1 MCNMDIKNDTIVL
14 EVIEK
19 YPKLPDIFV
28 GKGFTPL
35 KDTVLRQKIASV
47 TTIEEACS
55 KMGLNVQEFV
65 DELNKAASD

>member
-1 MCNMDIKNDTIVL
+1 MDITKDTIVL

-19 YPKLPDIFV
+19 YPKLLDIFV

-35 KDTVLRQKIASV
+35 KDPELRQKVASV

-55 KMGLNVQEFV
+55 KMRLNVQEFL
-65 DELNKAASD
+65 DELNKAVAD